1 MYIYS
6 NNSEFFITCSFN
18 IHGTVYWI
26 SIQYDKVAIFTVN
39 TDKTYEEI
47 EYTDSLGIRPLIVI
61 SKNYFN

>member
-1 MYIYS
+1 MKQLKDRKFLITTLPIIIYIS
-6 NNSEFFITCSFN
+6 SP
-18 IHGTVYWI
+18 
-26 SIQYDKVAIFTVN
+26 QYDKVAIFTVN